1 MIRRTILFDNQC
13 GFALGENSR
22 APNPYVTWRFNEQD
36 GQRNYFWGHYMNE
49 PDMAERDLLNRAE
62 DYQRRYHVQEVE
74 QAPDKETY
82 LYYSTQRPIDIG
94 TYPKSYFNRP
104 IHMDIYAGRQQV
116 PGEAFQAWGAITY
129 AQPLTEQELRDYELR
144 PSRNNL
150 DIRRQMDAQAQV
162 VGKWEDAHH
171 VPEQKRLTWFYSDF
185 GSYVVKEY
193 VTPKQLATSARGV
206 ELQEAAR
213 ARRQA
218 KGKQLIDEQLQAAQR
233 EAQEHRGPEAPNK
246 KVPDRGER

>member
-94 TYPKSYFNRP
+94 TYPNSYFNRP
-104 IHMDIYAGRQQV
+104 VHMDLYFTRQQV
-116 PGEAFQAWGAITY
+116 TGEAFQAWGAITY
-129 AQPLTEQELRDYELR
+129 AHPLTEREMQDYELR

-150 DIRRQMDAQAQV
+150 DIRRQMDPGPGG
-162 VGKWEDAHH
+162 GKMGGRSPH
-171 VPEQKRLTWFYSDF
+171 P
-185 GSYVVKEY
+185 GSKAADLVL
-193 VTPKQLATSARGV
+193 PGLRQLC
-206 ELQEAAR
+206 
-213 ARRQA
+213 
-218 KGKQLIDEQLQAAQR
+218 
-233 EAQEHRGPEAPNK
+233 
-246 KVPDRGER
+246 GERIHHPGATGRPRPQH